1 MLSRYGLFASAV
13 VGAIATDWI
22 VPGEAW
28 YDTEGKKIDAHGGGI
43 VRRQDGF
50 YWVGFCVS
58 SEYHMMLTRR
68 AMLAQNW
75 DAHNALEFCS
85 PHTDD
90 VFIKCSPELEDLR
103 LSGAI

>member
-50 YWVGFCVS
+50 YWVGFSAS

-75 DAHNALEFCS
+75 DAHNAHEFCS
-85 PHTDD
+85 PNTDD
-90 VFIKCSPELEDLR
+90 VFIK
-103 LSGAI
+103 